1 MSASVFTTAA
11 AAAGTG
17 TVSSG
22 WSWYIIALIVLNLGG
37 CLWLIWWTGRRRP
50 GDPAATDTSHV
61 WDGDLTEYNKPMPR
75 WWINL
80 FYLTIVF
87 TVGYL
92 VWYPGFGAFA
102 GTDKWTSAREHDE
115 EKAKQDKKLEAAFAP
130 YAGKAIDAIAQ
141 DERAVKLGRSI
152 FANNCATCHGSSAQG
167 ATGYPNLTDKIWLWG
182 GAPDQILETVL
193 NGRQAAM
200 PAWQDALGGPQG
212 VTEVAVYLQSLR
224 GERVDAG
231 LAHAGE
237 LKYAGICVSCH
248 GPDGKGNQ
256 VLGAPDLTDDYWL
269 YGDSTAAI
277 QESIAKG
284 RNGAMPAHLPIIG
297 ETRARLVAAYVWS
310 LTHKPGELAQAEAPA
325 PEATAETATTDAAAS
340 DTAAADAATADA
352 ATTDATA
359 PTAEAT
365 DSSAA
370 EPEAAAETK

>member
-1 MSASVFTTAA
+1 MSASVLTTAA

-17 TVSSG
+17 TVSPG
-22 WSWYIIALIVLNLGG
+22 WSWFIIALIVLNLGG
-37 CLWLIWWTGRRRP
+37 CLWLIWWTARRRP
-50 GDPAATDTSHV
+50 GDPGATDTSHI

-102 GTDKWTSAREHDE
+102 GTSKWSSALEHDL
-115 EKAKQDKKLEAAFAP
+115 EKAAQDKKLEAAFAP
-130 YAGKAIDAIAQ
+130 FAGKPIDAIAS

-152 FANNCATCHGSSAQG
+152 FSNNCATCHGSSAQG
-167 ATGYPNLTDKIWLWG
+167 AIGYPNLTDKIWHWG
-182 GAPDQILETVL
+182 GTPDQILETVL

-200 PAWQDALGGPQG
+200 PGWQDALGGPQG

-248 GPDGKGNQ
+248 GVDGKGMQ
-256 VLGAPDLTDDYWL
+256 ALGAPDLTDDYWL

-277 QESIAKG
+277 QETIAKG
-284 RNGAMPAHLPIIG
+284 RNGAMPAHMPIIG

-310 LTHKPGELAQAEAPA
+310 LSHKPGEMAQAEAPA
-325 PEATAETATTDAAAS
+325 PEATAEAMPTDATATDAAA
-340 DTAAADAATADA
+340 
-352 ATTDATA
+352 TDATA
-359 PTAEAT
+359 PAVEAT
-365 DSSAA
+365 DASATA
-370 EPEAAAETK
+370 DASQPAETAPATK